1 MPDGKLQIKG
11 TITIKGG
18 KDKKKKKKARKPRQ
32 KKDTTGYTG
41 TGTADTRQEFGQP
54 YTATALMTANMIR
67 QQPYQQLPLQHPP
80 LQFEQKTLAPKETY
94 FKLQDIPTMKE
105 EEKLLVS
112 KKELREGVTPYLSL
126 AEQTGIER
134 QRIMG
139 QQEIS
144 KLTKTLQDL
153 EAERQQAESDFSY
166 IERQKQAEISGLQQ
180 SVKQLESDKQRA
192 EQDFADILEEQQRS
206 RKAFE
211 EEKTRY
217 KQDVGKLQN
226 ELVRASVGGVMEGM
240 IQNIESRAQTEAMSK
255 DYIMLM
261 QRPAL
266 MAELKKLQPKYTGLI
281 NEGPNKG
288 KPKDP
293 KTLREDLL
301 ALKGFDVTVE
311 EKKRGRKK
319 KEAVPKE
326 EEEQFYEAPSSLEPS
341 PEMQSLDDIIGLME
355 FTLAKGKPITEGE
368 YAGMTAYETPYA
380 EPMLRS
386 EPYQYTKQELQQYGY
401 APKDIESYMEY
412 MQQQETPSRVEE
424 QYGPVQQPVPE
435 LGRIG
440 GLLGRFF

>member
-1 MPDGKLQIKG
+1 MPDGKLHIKG

-94 FKLQDIPTMKE
+94 FKLEDIPNMKE

-126 AEQTGIER
+126 AEQTGFER

-139 QQEIS
+139 EQEIS

-240 IQNIESRAQTEAMSK
+240 LQNIETKAQTESMSK

-266 MAELKKLQPKYTGLI
+266 MAELKKIQPKYKAI
-281 NEGPNKG
+281 DSEG
-288 KPKDP
+288 KPKGI

-301 ALKGFDVTVE
+301 ALKGYDINVE

-319 KEAVPKE
+319 KEAAQ

-368 YAGMTAYETPYA
+368 YAGMTAYEGEYSGKP
-380 EPMLRS
+380 LLQS
-386 EPYQYTKQELQQYGY
+386 EPYQYTREELKQYG
-401 APKDIESYMEY
+401 ATPQDIQSYMEY
-412 MQQQETPSRVEE
+412 MQPPQVEE
-424 QYGPVQQPVPE
+424 SFGPVEQPVPE
-435 LGRIG
+435 LGRLG